1 MRLHGGYLKKDLDKI
16 KVKKEKAPHLITAS
30 VGVRALIGE
39 KIYNKRNNDQ
49 VIFAVYVK
57 TSFKDIII

>member
-16 KVKKEKAPHLITAS
+16 KVKKEKVPHLITAS

-39 KIYNKRNNDQ
+39 KIYNKRNIDQ
-49 VIFAVYVK
+49 VFYLSRK
-57 TSFKDIII
+57 QKH